1 MAGNALMSR
10 SVLDSSV
17 IIKWFSSRDEQ
28 DLEAALAVRSEAV
41 SGSVVI
47 AVPDLLFY
55 EVANAL
61 RHNPSF
67 TAEDVAL
74 AVRTLHDLEFE
85 VHPPDTA
92 LLRRSV
98 EIAYE
103 NGVTVYDSCFLALAE
118 RLDSPFITA
127 DYRFMTRLKD
137 TRRVIRLDEY
147 GNGSGISDN

>member
-1 MAGNALMSR
+1 MPR

-28 DLEAALAVRSEAV
+28 DLDAALALRSEAI
-41 SGSVVI
+41 SGTVVM

-67 TAEDVAL
+67 TALDVAL
-74 AVRTLHDLEFE
+74 AVQTLHDLEFE
-85 VHPPDTA
+85 VHTPDA
-92 LLRRSV
+92 GLVRRSV
-98 EIAYE
+98 EMAYE

-118 RLDSPFITA
+118 KLDIPFVTA
-127 DYRFMTRLKD
+127 DYRFVMKLAD

-147 GNGSGISDN
+147 GAKEHP